1 MENNIFAE
9 NLQFYKGV
17 GPSRAEVLSQVG
29 VTNCLD
35 LLHYFPRRY
44 LDHSSVARIVEIA
57 STGETVTVVATVLRA
72 EIVRGRNRP
81 RLEAR
86 VRDAWNG
93 HMSIVWFKGLSW
105 IQKAIIPGH
114 QIAFTGEVTRYG
126 NKMTM
131 VHPDFDRLDEGG
143 PQLSTGRIIALYPGG
158 ARLQS
163 VGLSS
168 KMFRVII
175 FQLIKNRGLEFPHIL
190 PEWIQSKYQLMDG
203 RVALR
208 AIHFPKSHQELEL
221 AKRRLKFEE
230 LFFLQM
236 VIRYSRKKRAKLQGI
251 RLANQRTRY
260 EKFIHEVLPFE
271 LTQGQKDALQTI
283 EEDMSSGHPMYRML
297 QGDVGCGKTVVAVAA
312 LILAVDNQFQGAFMA
327 PTEVLAEQQY
337 NSLMNY
343 LAPVGISVGLLIG
356 GQTKRT
362 REDILRKIS
371 SGTIDIVVGTH
382 ALFQKQVTFNQLA
395 LAVVD
400 EQHRFGVEQRASLAA
415 KGKNPHMLL
424 MSATPIPR
432 SLSMTMYG
440 DLSMTTIRELPKGRK
455 RIITRLLWET
465 KRSQMEAMVIEQL
478 RQGYQAYIVY
488 PQVEESE
495 TSDLKNAESGYKAWK
510 QLCQQYRVG
519 LIHGKM
525 KSSEKEEI
533 MGQFKSKK
541 VQVLI
546 ATTVI
551 EVGVDT
557 ADATIMVIEHAE
569 RFGLSQLHQLRG
581 RVGRGSHQSYCIL
594 MADWRQSAESKE
606 RLRVIE
612 RTTDGFEISEADL
625 KIRGAGDLFG
635 TRQSGLPEFKL
646 ASITEDLDIIE
657 YAQQAASE
665 LWDKDQDLEL
675 PEHQSFRS
683 HFENFVL
690 KRMEGYARTG

>member
-1 MENNIFAE
+1 METNIFE
-9 NLQFYKGV
+9 ESLQYYKGV
-17 GPSRAEVLSQVG
+17 GPSRAEVLSQAG
-29 VTNCLD
+29 VKNCLD

-44 LDHSSVARIVEIA
+44 LDHSNVTRIVEID
-57 STGETVTVVATVLRA
+57 SSSEIVTIIATVLRA
-72 EIVRGRNRP
+72 EVVRGRNRP
-81 RLEAR
+81 RLEAT
-86 VRDAWNG
+86 VRDSWNG
-93 HMSIVWFKGLSW
+93 HMSLVWFKGYQW
-105 IQKAIIPGH
+105 IQKILIPGH

-126 NKMTM
+126 SKWTM
-131 VHPDFDRLDEGG
+131 AHPDFDRLDEGG
-143 PQLSTGRIIALYPGG
+143 SQLSTGRIIALYPGG
-158 ARLQS
+158 ARLQA

-168 KMFRVII
+168 KMFRII
-175 FQLIKNRGLEFPHIL
+175 IYQLIKTRGLEFPHIL
-190 PEWIQSKYQLMDG
+190 PEWIQKKYQLMDG

-208 AIHFPKSHQELEL
+208 AIHFPKTHAELEL
-221 AKRRLKFEE
+221 AKHRLKFEE

-236 VIRYSRKKRAKLQGI
+236 VIRYSRKKRAQLKGI
-251 RLANQRTRY
+251 RLDNHQTRY
-260 EKFIHEVLPFE
+260 DKFIHEVLPFE
-271 LTQGQKDALQTI
+271 LTQGQKEALKTI
-283 EEDMSSGHPMYRML
+283 KEDMLSGHPMYRML

-312 LILAVDNQFQGAFMA
+312 LILAVDNQYQGAFMA

-337 NSLMNY
+337 TSLSNY
-343 LAPVGISVGLLIG
+343 LDPVGISVGLLIG
-356 GQTKRT
+356 GQSKRV
-362 REDILRKIS
+362 REDILRRIS

-382 ALFQKQVTFNQLA
+382 ALFQKQVKFNKLA

-415 KGKNPHMLL
+415 KGNNPHMLL

-432 SLSMTMYG
+432 SLSLTMYG

-465 KRSQMEAMVIEQL
+465 RRDEMEAMVMQQL
-478 RQGYQAYIVY
+478 QRGHQVYIVY

-510 QLCQQYRVG
+510 RLCHSYSVG

-525 KSSEKEEI
+525 KSSEKEDI
-533 MGQFKSKK
+533 MGQFKSGKL
-541 VQVLI
+541 QVLV

-594 MADWRQSAESKE
+594 MADWRQSSESKE
-606 RLRVIE
+606 RLSVIE
-612 RTTDGFEISEADL
+612 RTTDGFKISEADL
-625 KIRGAGDLFG
+625 KLRGAGDLFG

-646 ASITEDLDIIE
+646 ASITEDLHIIE
-657 YAQQAASE
+657 NAQLAATE

-675 PEHQSFRS
+675 PEHQSLRS
-683 HFENFVL
+683 YFENFVL